1 MRTSQSYQVARQ
13 VQEQT
18 TTLLLRWFRPADY
31 SKRCPAWLLLSSL
44 VLAAASRLSLAAVA
58 ALGRRTPSRETLRQ
72 ALFATLPQY
81 AELRRQLARVCR
93 QSLPRRWQR
102 RPRRR
107 YPLAIDLHE
116 IPYFKRHQTPPAHV
130 RKGKYRP
137 GTAYGHAYATASL
150 LRKGQYFIVALT
162 PYDPDEDL
170 AAVVRRLLRQA
181 SSNGFAPRSV
191 LLDRGFWS
199 CAVFRYLQRAG
210 YPFLTPVVAR
220 GKKATAPDGPTGTR
234 RFVAGGCPTGWYS
247 YRLGDRRGQET
258 VTLTIAVQRRNWG
271 GAHGK
276 HGRYAWAYA
285 LWRMDLSTVT
295 WVHQS
300 YRRRFRIESSYRLL
314 EAARGRTSSRDEG
327 WRLWYIVV
335 AIVLL
340 NSWLEV
346 RRTLSR
352 SRTPAASEWA
362 WWNRLLLALTYTL
375 LGGAAAEAPPTTTR
389 KPPRPQ
395 ELPTRE

>member
-1 MRTSQSYQVARQ
+1 MRTSQSYRLARQ

-18 TTLLLRWFRPADY
+18 TTLLLRLFKPRDY
-31 SKRCPAWLLLSSL
+31 CPRCSAWVLLSSL

-58 ALGRRTPSRETLRQ
+58 ALGRRAPSRETLRQ

-93 QSLPRRWQR
+93 VSLPRRCQR

-116 IPYFKRHQTPPAHV
+116 IRYFKRQQTPPAHV
-130 RKGKYRP
+130 RKGKYRS
-137 GTAYGHAYATASL
+137 GTAYGHYYATASL
-150 LRKGQYFIVALT
+150 LRKGQYFVVATT

-170 AAVVRRLLRQA
+170 AEVVRRLLRQA
-181 SSNGFAPRSV
+181 SSNGLAPRYV

-210 YPFLTPVVAR
+210 YPFLTPVLAR
-220 GKKATAPDGPTGTR
+220 GKKATATDGPTGTR
-234 RFVAGGCPTGWYS
+234 RFFQGCKTGWYT
-247 YRLGDRRGQET
+247 YRLSDRRGKEA
-258 VTLTIAVQRRNWG
+258 VNLTIAVHRRNWG

-285 LWRMDLSTVT
+285 LWRMDLATVT

-335 AIVLL
+335 AILLL
-340 NSWLEV
+340 NTWLEV

-352 SRTPAASEWA
+352 DKTQAASEWA

-375 LGGAAAEAPPTTTR
+375 LLGAATEAQSTTTE
-389 KPPRPQ
+389 KPPQ
-395 ELPTRE
+395 QQGLPTRE

>member
-1 MRTSQSYQVARQ
+1 MRTSQSYQFARQ

-18 TTLLLRWFRPADY
+18 TTLLLRLFRPRDY
-31 SKRCPAWLLLSSL
+31 SKRCPAWVLLSSL

-58 ALGRRTPSRETLRQ
+58 ALWRRAPSRETLRQ

-81 AELRRQLARVCR
+81 AELRRHLARVCR
-93 QSLPRRWQR
+93 ASWPRRWQR
-102 RPRRR
+102 RRGRRG
-107 YPLAIDLHE
+107 PLAIDLHE
-116 IPYFKRHQTPPAHV
+116 IPYFKRHKTPPAHV

-137 GTAYGHAYATASL
+137 GTAYGHYYATASL
-150 LRKGQYFIVALT
+150 LRKGQYFVVATT

-170 AAVVRRLLRQA
+170 AEVVRRLLRQA
-181 SSNGFAPRSV
+181 TANGFAPRYV

-234 RFVAGGCPTGWYS
+234 RFFAGCKTGWYT
-247 YRLGDRRGQET
+247 YRLSDRRGKET
-258 VTLTIAVQRRNWG
+258 VNLTIAVHRRNWA

-285 LWRMDLSTVT
+285 LWRMDLATVT

-300 YRRRFRIESSYRLL
+300 YRRRFRIESSYRLV

-340 NSWLEV
+340 NTWLEV

-352 SRTPAASEWA
+352 SRTPEASEWS
-362 WWNRLLLALTYTL
+362 WWNRLLLALVYIL
-375 LGGAAAEAPPTTTR
+375 LVGAATEAQSTTTR
-389 KPPRPQ
+389 KPPQ
-395 ELPTRE
+395 QQ